1 MEIKYKR
8 RGKRFLTGIKFTFWG
23 KESQS
28 QVLLCRGLS
37 WQGEGLIIFKYSIA
51 LSKCRNVEGMGVT
64 QGEFDGQKQ
73 KRVVERF
80 TLLFILKE

>member
-1 MEIKYKR
+1 M
-8 RGKRFLTGIKFTFWG
+8 
-23 KESQS
+23 
-28 QVLLCRGLS
+28 
-37 WQGEGLIIFKYSIA
+37 EGLIIFKYSIA